1 MFLNG
6 CYGYKIRVKFVGIYH
21 ANYSTNIFRNS
32 HIEPKFSMS
41 QIEQMNTCKYIDLV
55 DHDLKIC
62 IGIEQHLVQSKF
74 IFKVQSVYFMDQ
86 VFSNWLKHQAGWSLS
101 QPVNTHIEKSSASP
115 QPQAISQAQW
125 LTVHR
130 SFSIINAES

>member
-6 CYGYKIRVKFVGIYH
+6 CYGYKIRVKVVGIYH
-21 ANYSTNIFRNS
+21 ANYFTNIFRNS

-41 QIEQMNTCKYIDLV
+41 QIEQMNTCKYFDLV

-74 IFKVQSVYFMDQ
+74 ILKVQSVYFMDQ
-86 VFSNWLKHQAGWSLS
+86 VFSN
-101 QPVNTHIEKSSASP
+101 
-115 QPQAISQAQW
+115 
-125 LTVHR
+125 
-130 SFSIINAES
+130 